1 MENRLTTNFTLA
13 ELTKSVVA
21 ERLKLDNSC
30 PSEEV
35 YFNLKNLAV
44 EVLEPVRERFG
55 QFKVTSAYR
64 SKEVNQAVSGNP
76 NSQHMQGLAADF
88 EIGGSDNY
96 EIAKWIMNSLD
107 FDQLILE
114 HYVPGNPDSGWV
126 HCSYVSKDKNKRQ
139 VLTVTPDQKAYSGL
153 VR

>member
-1 MENRLTTNFTLA
+1 MENKLTTNFTLA
-13 ELTKSVVA
+13 ELTKSVVP
-21 ERLKLDNSC
+21 ERLKLDNTC

-35 YFNLKNLAV
+35 YNNLKNLATKI
-44 EVLEPVRERFG
+44 LEPVRERFY

-64 SKEVNQAVSGNP
+64 SQEVNQATSGHP
-76 NSQHMQGLAADF
+76 DSQHMKGLAADF

-126 HCSYVSKDKNKRQ
+126 HCSYISKEKNKRQ